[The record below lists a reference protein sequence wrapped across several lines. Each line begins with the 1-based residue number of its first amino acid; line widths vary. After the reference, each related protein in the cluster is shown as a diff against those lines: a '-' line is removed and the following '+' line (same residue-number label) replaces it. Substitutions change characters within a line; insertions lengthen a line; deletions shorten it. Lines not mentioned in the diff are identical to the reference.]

1 MPHHG
6 RAAFD
11 WDVES
16 LNVFLR
22 HQAGQNAKKDFSR
35 TFVAIPGEG
44 SSEIIGYYTLPMSSL
59 SFEELP
65 KEKHLPHY
73 PVPIAPLGRLAV
85 DLRYRGRRIGEH
97 LLFHVLLR
105 VQTLSEETG
114 VLAVEVRALDKAV
127 SRFYIRHGFTPL
139 ADDPLHLYLT
149 LKSIRKL
156 APR

>member
-1 MPHHG
+1 
-6 RAAFD
+6 
-11 WDVES
+11 
-16 LNVFLR
+16 
-22 HQAGQNAKKDFSR
+22 
-35 TFVAIPGEG
+35 
-44 SSEIIGYYTLPMSSL
+44 MSSL
-59 SFEELP
+59 SFAELP
-65 KEKHLPHY
+65 KEKHLPRY
-73 PVPIAPLGRLAV
+73 PVPTAPLGRLAV

-156 APR
+156 ALR